1 MRFILLFLLAL
12 MISSCS
18 DIEKD
23 EQLKKIGVLNTTIDS
38 LKSTLVDN
46 KIENVAKKK
55 LAFYTV
61 IKRIK
66 SYYYTDTIDH
76 QFAKKMESYKL
87 IQKSLKNLDGD
98 YEKIRTAL
106 EEEKLSLNK
115 LNSDVRKGFGKRE
128 KYDEYIS
135 FEKNKIKKI
144 KSLMKEYK
152 SKKEEFTISFDS
164 LHPLLNDY
172 SIRLEEKFKTKEK

>member
-1 MRFILLFLLAL
+1 M
-12 MISSCS
+12 
-18 DIEKD
+18 
-23 EQLKKIGVLNTTIDS
+23 
-38 LKSTLVDN
+38 
-46 KIENVAKKK
+46 
-55 LAFYTV
+55 

-115 LNSDVRKGFGKRE
+115 LNSDVREGFGKRE

-152 SKKEEFTISFDS
+152 SKKYCI
-164 LHPLLNDY
+164 L
-172 SIRLEEKFKTKEK
+172 K

>member
-1 MRFILLFLLAL
+1 
-12 MISSCS
+12 
-18 DIEKD
+18 
-23 EQLKKIGVLNTTIDS
+23 
-38 LKSTLVDN
+38 
-46 KIENVAKKK
+46 
-55 LAFYTV
+55 
-61 IKRIK
+61 
-66 SYYYTDTIDH
+66 
-76 QFAKKMESYKL
+76 MESYKL

-115 LNSDVRKGFGKRE
+115 LNSDVREGFGKRE

>member
-1 MRFILLFLLAL
+1 
-12 MISSCS
+12 
-18 DIEKD
+18 
-23 EQLKKIGVLNTTIDS
+23 
-38 LKSTLVDN
+38 
-46 KIENVAKKK
+46 
-55 LAFYTV
+55 
-61 IKRIK
+61 
-66 SYYYTDTIDH
+66 
-76 QFAKKMESYKL
+76 MESYKL